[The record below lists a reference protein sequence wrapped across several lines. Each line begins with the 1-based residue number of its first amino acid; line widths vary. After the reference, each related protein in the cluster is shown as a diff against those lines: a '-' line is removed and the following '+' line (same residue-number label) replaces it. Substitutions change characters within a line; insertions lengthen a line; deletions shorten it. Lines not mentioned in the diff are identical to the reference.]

1 MNKNENTAVKLE
13 DEKTLLEEYEDL
25 LARREHLLKVSG
37 SYQTCYTK
45 EFGSLLTAN
54 FEIKIEC
61 IKLKKT
67 ISYCR
72 RRLNHNLPIDTA
84 RMQEAVEK
92 DMKLYYEELKDMARE
107 TEAAKK
113 AKSVG
118 DFRFSRAK
126 KIYRRLTKLLHPD
139 INKKTMEN
147 DSLRDLWEKIMVAY
161 HSSNVDALEDLE
173 VLVRKIL
180 LELGD
185 AGFEVDLTDIEDK
198 IERVEMQINSILT
211 TEPYTYGELLASEE
225 RVKDRKNQLKEEHE
239 SFSEYLE
246 SLKSTLDEILSGSAI
261 KMSFVWKQG

>member
-1 MNKNENTAVKLE
+1 MILFV
-13 DEKTLLEEYEDL
+13 
-25 LARREHLLKVSG
+25 
-37 SYQTCYTK
+37 
-45 EFGSLLTAN
+45 
-54 FEIKIEC
+54 I
-61 IKLKKT
+61 
-67 ISYCR
+67 
-72 RRLNHNLPIDTA
+72 
-84 RMQEAVEK
+84 
-92 DMKLYYEELKDMARE
+92 
-107 TEAAKK
+107 
-113 AKSVG
+113 
-118 DFRFSRAK
+118 
-126 KIYRRLTKLLHPD
+126 
-139 INKKTMEN
+139 
-147 DSLRDLWEKIMVAY
+147 
-161 HSSNVDALEDLE
+161 SSNVDALEVLE